1 MIPAGNLFGLS
12 GIAITIMTVLAAT
25 LVVSTVT
32 YRVVEQPAM
41 SIARR
46 YRYRRR

>member
-1 MIPAGNLFGLS
+1 MISAGNLFGLS
-12 GIAITIMTVLAAT
+12 GIAISTMTVRAAT

-32 YRVVEQPAM
+32 YCVAEHPAM